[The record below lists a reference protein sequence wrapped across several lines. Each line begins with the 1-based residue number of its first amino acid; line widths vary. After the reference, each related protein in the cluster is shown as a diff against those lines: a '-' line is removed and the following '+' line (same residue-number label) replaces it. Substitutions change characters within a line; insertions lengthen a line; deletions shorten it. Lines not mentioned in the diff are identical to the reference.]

1 MLSYD
6 KIFKPKATSIFKSRS
21 RAKTAPEADNY
32 AADRRDG
39 LVYVYND
46 DIVLAVNV
54 ALTVKRPLLIRGA
67 SGSGKSSLA
76 QNVARF
82 FKWRYYEVVI
92 SSGTQARDL
101 LWQFDT
107 LRRLSDAQAKA
118 EGGGVKDD
126 VHYIEP
132 GALWWAFDPE
142 SAKRRGVNDN
152 KLKQILSQ
160 IPEDE
165 FYAVDPNKGDNH
177 SRAVVLLDEI
187 DKADPDTPNNLL
199 VPLGSLEFTV
209 TDVNAKITAKEPPL
223 VIITSNDER
232 DLPSAFLRRCIML
245 NLQSPGPERLVAIA
259 QAHFGKENVKLY
271 QEVADL
277 MIPKKN
283 GDSTQPTTETN
294 TTESKP
300 QQSAAEFLDTVHAC
314 LKLKVKPDAKD
325 KTWQALSKATLW
337 KPRESTGAV

>member
-1 MLSYD
+1 MLSYK
-6 KIFKPKATSIFKSRS
+6 KIFKPPTTSIFKSRS
-21 RAKTAPEADNY
+21 TARTASDADNY

-39 LVYVYND
+39 RVYVYNE
-46 DIVLAVNV
+46 DIILAVNV

-67 SGSGKSSLA
+67 SGSGKSTLA
-76 QNVARF
+76 RNIARF

-107 LRRLSDAQAKA
+107 LRRLSDAQKQT

-142 SAKRRGVNDN
+142 TAKRRGVDDG
-152 KLKQILSQ
+152 KLKEILAKVS
-160 IPEDE
+160 EKE
-165 FYAVDPNKGDNH
+165 FYAVDPNKGDEH
-177 SRAVVLLDEI
+177 SSAVVLLDEI

-209 TDVNAKITAKEPPL
+209 TDANAKISAKEPPL

-232 DLPSAFLRRCIML
+232 ELPSAFLRRCIML
-245 NLQSPGPERLVAIA
+245 NLQPPDPARLVAIA
-259 QAHFGKENVKLY
+259 QAHFGNEDTKLY
-271 QEVADL
+271 EEVAAL
-277 MIPKKN
+277 MIPKKT
-283 GDSTQPTTETN
+283 DSTPPTTETN

-300 QQSAAEFLDTVHAC
+300 QQSSAEFLDTVHAC
-314 LKLKVKPDAKD
+314 LKLEVKPDAND

-337 KPRESTGAV
+337 KPRESSGAV